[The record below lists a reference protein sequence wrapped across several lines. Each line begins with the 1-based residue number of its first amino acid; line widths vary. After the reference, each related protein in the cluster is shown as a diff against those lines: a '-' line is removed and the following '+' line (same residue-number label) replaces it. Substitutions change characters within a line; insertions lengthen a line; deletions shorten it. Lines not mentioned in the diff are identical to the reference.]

1 MKLMNLFYAACA
13 IRVAF
18 KVARHINGSHA
29 RLVIVNASNKAIHL
43 KAHVFV
49 YAEYEGYHI
58 LGHKDISLT
67 SYLTRKSQ
75 TLSKEDIIQ
84 RNKNWIWQQIIL
96 TRPCY
101 NSMRYTIAV
110 YIDGDPEGFKYEKM
124 FYNSVRKRFPY
135 QSSESMIRHYPEL
148 KTEIDQIMFWF
159 NRFNPV
165 GKALRM
171 CDVDLLR

>member
-1 MKLMNLFYAACA
+1 MKLLNIFYAACA
-13 IRVAF
+13 IRAAY
-18 KVARHINGSHA
+18 KVARHIKGNHAVLVKASH
-29 RLVIVNASNKAIHL
+29 KAIHL
-43 KAHVFV
+43 TAHVFV

-67 SYLTRKSQ
+67 NYLTRRSQ
-75 TLSKEDIIQ
+75 NLSKADIIQ
-84 RNKNWIWQQIIL
+84 RNKDWIWQQIKL
-96 TRPCY
+96 TRPCH
-101 NSMRYTIAV
+101 NSMRYTPAV
-110 YIDGDPEGFKYEKM
+110 YIDGDPEGFKCERR
-124 FYNSVRKRFPY
+124 FYNAVRKQFPY
-135 QSSESMIRHYPEL
+135 QSAEAMIRHYPEL